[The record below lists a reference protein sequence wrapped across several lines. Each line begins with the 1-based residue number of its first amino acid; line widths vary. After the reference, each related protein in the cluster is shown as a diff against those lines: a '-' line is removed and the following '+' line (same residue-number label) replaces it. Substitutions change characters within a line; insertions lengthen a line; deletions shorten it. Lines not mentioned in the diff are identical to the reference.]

1 MLSGV
6 FGWRTASGSPEGFSV
21 SNRTGRCF
29 VACRRNLDGQLL
41 TSERSKAADPA
52 VIGTVLEIFPE
63 HSTPEQDTNPWPR
76 QTQDTSFL
84 MGLSLDSLPT
94 RVCPAPSS
102 PSVFRSLEIYSLQ
115 ES

>member
-1 MLSGV
+1 M
-6 FGWRTASGSPEGFSV
+6 
-21 SNRTGRCF
+21 
-29 VACRRNLDGQLL
+29 DGQLL

-84 MGLSLDSLPT
+84 MGLSLDSLPP
-94 RVCPAPSS
+94 RVRLVPSS
-102 PSVFRSLEIYSLQ
+102 PSVFRSSEIRSLGPL
-115 ES
+115 